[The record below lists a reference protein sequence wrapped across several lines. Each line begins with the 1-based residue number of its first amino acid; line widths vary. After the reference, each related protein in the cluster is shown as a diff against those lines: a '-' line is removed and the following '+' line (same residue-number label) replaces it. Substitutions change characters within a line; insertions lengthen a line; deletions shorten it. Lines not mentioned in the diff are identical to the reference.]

1 DGDFSMWLNDRTAWT
16 WGRLWPLEDA
26 FWSVARAALK
36 GGPDRRAVLE
46 AATRSL
52 LLAQASDWQFIM
64 STGAAADY
72 ADQRFREHVTEA
84 EELVAALRPGA
95 AIDEA
100 LLARVAELRTRNAV
114 FPNVLDTVE
123 QVLA

>member
-1 DGDFSMWLNDRTAWT
+1 MWLNDRTAWT

-26 FWSVARAALK
+26 FWSVAREALR
-36 GGPDRRAVLE
+36 GGPERRAVLE
-46 AATRSL
+46 AAARSL

-72 ADQRFREHVTEA
+72 ADERFREHVAEA
-84 EELVAALRPGA
+84 EELVAALQPGGGA
-95 AIDEA
+95 AIDERVMT
-100 LLARVAELRTRNAV
+100 RVAGLRTRNAV